1 MNLFGSA
8 SAFAFNV
15 SIAGTDNRF
24 SSFWS
29 MSLQQDYLVN
39 KQMHVHRISE
49 LSKFTKMNEQHFK
62 TRNGRLKRNDLY
74 LVVLFVPYLPSHPC
88 LPSHLSTGYIRSNI
102 FP

>member
-1 MNLFGSA
+1 
-8 SAFAFNV
+8 
-15 SIAGTDNRF
+15 
-24 SSFWS
+24 

-74 LVVLFVPYLPSHPC
+74 LVVLFVPYLLATRAFLAIYLQGTSKVIYFLEISH
-88 LPSHLSTGYIRSNI
+88 SQ
-102 FP
+102 